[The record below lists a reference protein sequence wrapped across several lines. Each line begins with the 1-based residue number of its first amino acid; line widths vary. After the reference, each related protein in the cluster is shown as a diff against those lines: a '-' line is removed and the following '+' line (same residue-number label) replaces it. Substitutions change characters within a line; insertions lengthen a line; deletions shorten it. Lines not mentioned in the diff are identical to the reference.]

1 MIAIRSSSNPEVNS
15 KTISANVFFDRCAGC
30 QDCLVRCPV
39 GAIDLDEIDW
49 VVTINEALC
58 IGCRQCERLCPFSAI
73 EIHGEMISPAHV
85 PTAHISPTPIF
96 ASTIETRLGY
106 ESLEAAQQEA
116 QRCLECPDPTCVRGC
131 PAHNDIPGFIDAIRR
146 GALEEAKATLSKTS
160 FLSDVCS
167 RVCNQSAQ
175 CEGACSFAL
184 AGVEPVGIG
193 ALERFVAD
201 HSTKETNGDTRP
213 TNKGPRVAV
222 IGSGPAAIGATG
234 QLLREGADVEI
245 FERAPIAGG
254 LLRYGIPAFSLPNDV
269 AQRPW
274 KDLCDQGA
282 TLHLN
287 HDIDYPGFMEL
298 KKRFDAVIVAHGATV
313 AIAPPA
319 KHSTDLKIENAE
331 EVLEALGTA
340 IESGYAHPRW
350 IDRDVLIIGGGN
362 TAMDVGRMAV
372 RNGARPVVI
381 EWLNRDF
388 SPVRIDE
395 LKEAELEGVNVHF
408 EHTVLS
414 LETMAT
420 GKIRANIAKTTQ
432 PRRDKLPKVVKDS
445 TTAQEFDI
453 VVAALG
459 FRVDGNLLGH
469 SSYRPLPKGYVGLP
483 DRTWIASGIT
493 SKTASTRVGELAL
506 AREEGLKGA
515 THPYDE
521 NVWIVG
527 DALIGPSTVVEA
539 MAQGMR
545 AAEAVVSHYS
555 ATAAANR

>member
-1 MIAIRSSSNPEVNS
+1 MIATRSSSNPETNS
-15 KTISANVFFDRCAGC
+15 KKISATVFFDRCAGC

-49 VVTINEALC
+49 VVTIDEALC

-73 EIHGEMISPAHV
+73 EIEGATISPAHV

-96 ASTIETRLGY
+96 TSTIETRLGY
-106 ESLEAAQQEA
+106 ESIEAAQLEA

-146 GALEEAKATLSKTS
+146 GVIEEARDILSKTS

-184 AGVEPVGIG
+184 AGIEPVGIG

-201 HSTKETNGDTRP
+201 HSRRQPQDTTQP
-213 TNKGPRVAV
+213 THKGPRVAV
-222 IGSGPAAIGATG
+222 VGSGPAAIGATG
-234 QLLREGADVEI
+234 QLLKEGADVEV

-269 AQRPW
+269 SQRPW
-274 KDLCDQGA
+274 VDLCDKGA
-282 TLHLN
+282 VLHLN
-287 HDIDYPGFMEL
+287 QEIDYPGLMEL

-319 KHSTDLKIENAE
+319 QHSADVKIENAE
-331 EVLEALGTA
+331 EVLESLGTS

-381 EWLNRDF
+381 EWLNREF
-388 SPVRIDE
+388 SPVRSDE
-395 LKEAELEGVNVHF
+395 LKEAELEGVDVHF

-414 LETMAT
+414 LEEMAT

-432 PRRDKLPKVVKDS
+432 PRREKLPKVVKDS
-445 TTAQEFDI
+445 TSTQEFDI

-459 FRVDGNLLGH
+459 FRVDGSLLGH
-469 SSYRPLPKGYVGLP
+469 SNYRPLPKGYVGLP

-515 THPYDE
+515 ANPYEE
-521 NVWIVG
+521 NVWIAG

-545 AAEAVVSHYS
+545 AAEAVVARYS
-555 ATAAANR
+555 PTIAAY